1 MRVMFSLKN
10 HSFGVSKLPLQ
21 NLAHDNSLFQRLGI
35 PDYLNIVLQYF
46 LLRPLLERGEFTVVD
61 NGVFKSQRLL
71 E

>member
-1 MRVMFSLKN
+1 MQVMFSLKN

-35 PDYLNIVLQYF
+35 PHDLNIVLQYF
-46 LLRPLLERGEFTVVD
+46 LLRPLLEGGEFAVVN
-61 NGVFKSQRLL
+61 NGIFKFQRLL